1 MLGFIFVKALTA
13 IGLFGGWLYPVVG
26 LMIYY
31 AFAILRPTFLWHW
44 APWPFHNHSALVGAS
59 TLFGWAL
66 NGFGQWDHLRYIRIP
81 LLGFGLFI
89 LAGSV
94 ATVQFAVD
102 RALAWHH
109 LELQLKIAIMMLVM
123 LTLVTS
129 PRTLKIFALVILS
142 TLGYLA
148 YNLNFQYLQDD
159 GFAWVIYWRGF
170 GGVDN
175 NGLAMIMVMGVPLAF
190 FFALWIP
197 QLWGKALC
205 ALAAMLMIHV
215 VLFSYS
221 RGGMLGLIMVGATLF
236 VFSLIW
242 LPRKL
247 LTILAALIFVAA
259 SFYLAGEE
267 IREHF
272 MTIWVDEE
280 ERDESA
286 ASRFDTWAGG
296 WAAMQDHPFGLGP
309 RNFNRVS
316 HEYGLTWNKS
326 VHNLFLQVGADYG
339 FAGMIGLAIFYIG
352 SALQC
357 YTMSRSRVAKRLIW
371 PVYIG
376 QAVVLSMAGFLVCS
390 IFIGMEEVEIG
401 YMVAMLGLGTVAYV
415 RKVEAMEPPPET
427 IPPEMEQ
434 VPSPE
439 EMDEIELD
447 LQRQARP

>member
-13 IGLFGGWLYPVVG
+13 IGLFGGWLYPFIG

-31 AFAILRPTFLWHW
+31 AFAILRPTALWHW

-59 TLFGWAL
+59 TLAGWAL
-66 NGFGQWDHLRYIRIP
+66 NGFGRWDHLRYIRIP
-81 LLGFGLFI
+81 LLGFCLFL

-94 ATVQFAVD
+94 ATVQFAID

-109 LELQLKIAIMMLVM
+109 LELQLKIGIMMLVM

-129 PRTLKIFALVILS
+129 PRNLQIFAWIIVGC
-142 TLGYLA
+142 LGYLA
-148 YNLNFQYLQDD
+148 YNLNYQYVQNP
-159 GFAWVIYWRGF
+159 GFAWGLYWRGF

-175 NGLAMIMVMGVPLAF
+175 NGLAMIMLAGVPMAF
-190 FFALWIP
+190 FMAVWTRYLWA
-197 QLWGKALC
+197 KALC
-205 ALAAMLMIHV
+205 GIAALLMIHV
-215 VLFSYS
+215 ILFSYS
-221 RGGMLGLIMVGATLF
+221 RGGMLGLILTGIALTT
-236 VFSLIW
+236 FSLIW
-242 LPRKL
+242 LPRKF
-247 LTILAALIFVAA
+247 LTILALCVVVVLSLEMAGDEVRDHFSTIF
-259 SFYLAGEE
+259 
-267 IREHF
+267 
-272 MTIWVDEE
+272 VDEE

-296 WAAMQDHPFGLGP
+296 WEAMKDNPLGLGP

-339 FAGMIGLAIFYIG
+339 FAGAFGLMVFYIG
-352 SALQC
+352 SALQS
-357 YTMSRSRVAKRLIW
+357 YLMSRSRVARRLVW
-371 PVYIG
+371 PVYFG
-376 QAVVLSMAGFLVCS
+376 QGVTMSLAGFLVCS
-390 IFIGMEEVEIG
+390 IFIGMEAVEIG

-415 RKVEAMEPPPET
+415 RKVEALEPPPET

-447 LQRQARP
+447 LQR